1 MDMSLLGRLSHI
13 KLPSA
18 RSLLPLFEAVVNS
31 IHGIEDLNLTNGR
44 IDIYIQRSSQRTLS
58 DGEKNTGAAPAI
70 IGFTIQDNGS
80 GFNDTNLESFKKAD
94 STLKIEKGGKGV
106 GRFLWLI
113 AFRKAEIESVYE
125 NAGQCLKRTF
135 DFVVSES
142 GVENETNEPAPDAQ
156 RLTTVKLIGLKKGY
170 AESGFKTAVAIGRR
184 IIEHCLEYFA
194 QGDCPSIWLHDKAME
209 DDYDLNNLFR
219 TEMQAASKRITFKV
233 KDTEFSLHHLMIA
246 ASAAPHHSLHF
257 CA

>member
-142 GVENETNEPAPDAQ
+142 GVENETNEPAPDCAEANDRQ
-156 RLTTVKLIGLKKGY
+156 THRAEEGLRRERIQDGCCDRQANHRALPRILRPRRLPVDLAARQGD
-170 AESGFKTAVAIGRR
+170 GRR
-184 IIEHCLEYFA
+184 LRPE
-194 QGDCPSIWLHDKAME
+194 
-209 DDYDLNNLFR
+209 
-219 TEMQAASKRITFKV
+219 
-233 KDTEFSLHHLMIA
+233 
-246 ASAAPHHSLHF
+246 
-257 CA
+257 